1 MGENRIDIK
10 ELLEGLNFN
19 EKGLIPVVVQ
29 DYKTGKVLMLA
40 YMNEEALKKTLETKE
55 AWYFSRSRN
64 SLWHKGET
72 SGNYQ
77 RVIDIAV
84 DCDKDALLLIVEQVG
99 VACHTGNFSCFYRSE
114 KGGESF
120 LFYLENYLKER
131 KEKLPENSYTAKL
144 FKEGEERIFQKF
156 GEEAIETIIAGL
168 SKEKRELI
176 YESADLLFHFL
187 LMLIE
192 ENLTLK
198 DIIEELIKRHK
209 T

>member
-114 KGGESF
+114 NGGESF

-144 FKEGEERIFQKF
+144 FKEGEERIFQKL